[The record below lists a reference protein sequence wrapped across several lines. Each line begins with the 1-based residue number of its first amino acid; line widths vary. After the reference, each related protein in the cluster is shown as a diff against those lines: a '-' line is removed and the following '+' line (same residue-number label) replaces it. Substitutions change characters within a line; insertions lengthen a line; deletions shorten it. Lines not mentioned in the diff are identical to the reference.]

1 MPLEREFKLTGKLP
15 DLEGVMDIAGFP
27 LRFQR
32 TEHQTNTYY
41 DTPSMKLRNA
51 GMSLRLR
58 HISDGDSVYTWKG
71 PSFVMDGWHQKQEL
85 EVAAG
90 NATNLDGLRDEEIL
104 MEIHR
109 VALLY
114 QLQPVSTFRTT
125 RRVFT
130 LEGVGELALDD
141 VTILAPD
148 GETVVETFQE
158 LELEIKTDIS
168 GVALEPVIGALR
180 KFDMTPS
187 TLSKSA
193 RAIKATRPEPP
204 RR

>member
-1 MPLEREFKLTGKLP
+1 MPLEREFKLTGTLP
-15 DLEGVMDIAGFP
+15 DLNGVTDIAGFP
-27 LRFQR
+27 LRFER
-32 TEHQTNTYY
+32 TEQQTNTYY
-41 DTPSMKLRNA
+41 DTPHMKLRNA

-58 HISDGDSVYTWKG
+58 HISDSDSVYTWKG

-90 NATNLDGLRDEEIL
+90 SATNLDGLRDEEIL

-114 QLQPVSTFRTT
+114 QSSPSPPSAPPAASLPSQVSENSRWTN
-125 RRVFT
+125 
-130 LEGVGELALDD
+130 
-141 VTILAPD
+141 VTILASD
-148 GETVVETFQE
+148 GERVVETFQE

-168 GVALEPVIGALR
+168 GVALEPVIAALR